1 MHWLS
6 IELYSKGMIKF
17 GEFKLSSG
25 LISPYYVDL
34 RRLYSYPELAQRIV
48 KELIQLIPLNDID
61 VIAGIE
67 TAGIPL
73 ASFISCTTRKPLAYI
88 RKEAKTHGTGN
99 LIEGDVVGKKT
110 MIVDD
115 VVTTG
120 SSLLRAINHV
130 KNTGGLPT
138 IAVVVVDREQG
149 ARELLEKHGVRLI
162 SLTTSREIFRDLHD
176 AGILSL
182 EMYHRLLDYVEKMRK
197 E

>member
-1 MHWLS
+1 MRWLS
-6 IELYSKGMIKF
+6 IELYSKGMIRF

-25 LISPYYVDL
+25 MISPYYIDL
-34 RRLYSYPELAQRIV
+34 RRLYTYPELTHRIV
-48 KELIQLIPLNDID
+48 RELVQLIPLNDVD

-110 MIVDD
+110 VIVDD

-130 KNTGGLPT
+130 KNSGGLPT

-149 ARELLEKHGVRLI
+149 ARELLEKHSVRLI
-162 SLTTSREIFRDLHD
+162 SLTTAREIFRDLYE

-182 EMYHRLLDYVEKMRK
+182 EMYQQLSDYVEKTKK